1 VGIINTEKVY
11 INLNTKYSVE
21 PKADVYVKDIGEVYC
36 NNSTIKKKVEE
47 VKILKVQEEE
57 SYAYISGNQVIAK
70 ILDSIQNIDIS
81 IIGGPDIML
90 EIKEREKSRPFI
102 NFLKVLMVSL
112 ILFFGSAMA
121 IINFFEDVEMESSL
135 EKIHYLITGSREKSP
150 MIIGIPFSIGIGLGI
165 YAFFNRVF
173 SLSNRRRQEPG
184 PLELELYLYDKNLED
199 NIMHDLKKTDNLK

>member
-1 VGIINTEKVY
+1 
-11 INLNTKYSVE
+11 
-21 PKADVYVKDIGEVYC
+21 
-36 NNSTIKKKVEE
+36 
-47 VKILKVQEEE
+47 
-57 SYAYISGNQVIAK
+57 
-70 ILDSIQNIDIS
+70 LDSIQNIDIS
-81 IIGGPDIML
+81 IIGGPDILL

-199 NIMHDLKKTDNLK
+199 NNMHDLKKTDNLK